1 LHAPAP
7 DRRTI
12 EPPDWLPVA
21 VRSHVLLIHKLFAD
35 MPAEFHATM
44 PEFATLHRLATDS
57 RMKRVWK
64 ELLRHKPQDNALVE
78 FFDCAFHRARF
89 PHLVTT
95 PRDRAAQAKPWAE
108 AAELC
113 RWTREH
119 DITARMD
126 PGLIAALDV
135 VAQHFGKGARREGN
149 LDSPLVVKHHY
160 GDDVARAYVRV
171 LSQVTRELFG
181 TTLFRTV
188 ATTASVALGRKID
201 GRQVRNWTKS

>member
-1 LHAPAP
+1 MRAPAP
-7 DRRTI
+7 DRRAI

-35 MPAEFHATM
+35 MFHADM
-44 PEFATLHRLATDS
+44 PEFPILHRLTTDS

-78 FFDCAFHRARF
+78 YFDCAFHRARF
-89 PHLVTT
+89 PHFVTT
-95 PRDRAAQAKPWAE
+95 PRDRAAHAKPWAE

-119 DITARMD
+119 DITARMK
-126 PGLIAALDV
+126 PELMPALDA
-135 VAQHFGKGARREGN
+135 VAQHFDAVAGKEGN
-149 LDSPLVVKHHY
+149 LKSLLVVKGHR
-160 GDDVARAYVRV
+160 GDGVARAYVRV
-171 LSQVTRELFG
+171 LGQVTRELFG

-188 ATTASVALGRKID
+188 ATTASVALGRKIEWP
-201 GRQVRNWTKS
+201 QVRNWTKS